1 MVELVAVG
9 SARDILPEY
18 RGTPIEL
25 LLRHHNLGEPIP
37 ASTGTA
43 RLLISMCMDHR
54 KVIVVPSEFAYV
66 LRSAGASLRDS
77 EFDVSFA
84 ISVGNVGSI
93 ALIPHT
99 DCGMERVT
107 MRREDFIRGLV
118 ERGGWNAADAAAHFD
133 AHAIRYQIGEPVAF
147 ALAETA
153 RVRALYPSIQV
164 APLLYRVAD
173 DRIVQ
178 IRETGGERA

>member
-1 MVELVAVG
+1 MNQLVDVDNE
-9 SARDILPEY
+9 RDILPEY

-25 LLRHHNLGEPIP
+25 LLRYHNLGEPLP
-37 ASTGTA
+37 ASSVNA

-66 LRSAGASLRDS
+66 LRSAGGSLRDS
-77 EFDVSFA
+77 EFDVSYA
-84 ISVGNVGSI
+84 IAVGNVRSI

-107 MRREDFIRGLV
+107 MRREDFVRGLV
-118 ERGGWNAADAAAHFD
+118 ERGGWSAANAAAHFD
-133 AHAIRYQIGEPVAF
+133 AHAVRYQIGEPVAF

-153 RVRALYPSIQV
+153 RLRTLYPSIQI
-164 APLLYRVAD
+164 APLLYRVD
-173 DRIVQ
+173 NDRIVQ
-178 IRETGGERA
+178 IRETGPQRE